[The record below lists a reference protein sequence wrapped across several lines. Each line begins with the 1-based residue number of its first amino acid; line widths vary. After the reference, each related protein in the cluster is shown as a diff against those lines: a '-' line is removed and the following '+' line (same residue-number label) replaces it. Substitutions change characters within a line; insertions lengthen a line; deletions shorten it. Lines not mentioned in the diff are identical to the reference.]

1 MVASA
6 AGGHRLPAFA
16 GLFGVGAD
24 LAVGSL
30 GIPTD
35 RNTQSIRAHAVR
47 DYGRGLLDADRGP
60 MLAPVGDSVCGF

>member
-1 MVASA
+1 MVTGAV
-6 AGGHRLPAFA
+6 GGHRLLAFA

-35 RNTQSIRAHAVR
+35 RGTQSIRAHAVR
-47 DYGRGLLDADRGP
+47 DKGRGLLDADRGP
-60 MLAPVGDSVCGF
+60 MLAPIWDSLCGF